1 MPLDHYV
8 TLGRSGLRVSPFCLG
23 AMTFGEDWG
32 FGSPVP
38 ESEAIMARY
47 FERGGNFLDTANGYT
62 GGHSERIIGNFV
74 AHDRARRDEIVI
86 ATKFFSNLSRR
97 NPNGGG
103 ASRKAVVAA
112 CEQSLRRLRTDYIDL
127 YWMHVWDRFTPID
140 ETMRALDDLVRAG
153 KVRYIGFSDTPA
165 WKVSQAQMTALFRGW
180 TPLVAL
186 QIEYSLLERTVEG
199 ELVPM
204 AQELGLGITP
214 WSPMAGG
221 VLSGKFKREEAATA
235 TSDRG
240 TRSLSRLTERTFT
253 ILDEVKRVAASL
265 STTPA
270 AVALAWVQ
278 SRPGVA
284 STIIGAR
291 RLDQLDA
298 NLAALDLRLAPEHV
312 QALDAVSVPSLNFP
326 ANFLGGAISFMHN
339 GLTVNGAPSEPLP
352 LLQPSPHALD

>member
-62 GGHSERIIGNFV
+62 GGHSERIIGNFI

-127 YWMHVWDRFTPID
+127 YWMHVWDRFTPIE

-165 WKVSQAQMTALFRGW
+165 WKVSQAQTTALFRGW

-214 WSPMAGG
+214 WSPIAGG
-221 VLSGKFKREEAATA
+221 VLSGKFSREDAATA

-240 TRSLSRLTERTFT
+240 ARSLSRLSERTFT
-253 ILDEVKRVAASL
+253 ILDELRRVAGGLNAS
-265 STTPA
+265 PA

-278 SRPGVA
+278 ARPGVA

-298 NLAALDLRLAPEHV
+298 NLAALDLRLTPDQV
-312 QALDAVSVPSLNFP
+312 QALDAVSAPVLNFP
-326 ANFLGGAISFMHN
+326 AAFLGGAISFMHN
-339 GLTVNGAPSEPLP
+339 GLTVNGVPSEALP
-352 LLQPSPHALD
+352 LLQPSPHSLD

>member
-265 STTPA
+265 GTTPA

-312 QALDAVSVPSLNFP
+312 RALDAVSAPTLNFP

-339 GLTVNGAPSEPLP
+339 GLTVNGVPSEPLP
-352 LLQPSPHALD
+352 LLEPSPHSLD

>member
-23 AMTFGEDWG
+23 TMTFGEDWG
-32 FGSPVP
+32 FGSSVR

-62 GGHSERIIGNFV
+62 GGHSERIIGNFI

-86 ATKFFSNLSRR
+86 ATKFFSNQSRR

-103 ASRKAVVAA
+103 AGRKAVVAS

-127 YWMHVWDRFTPID
+127 YWLHVWDRFTPIE

-165 WKVSQAQMTALFRGW
+165 WKVTQAQTTALFRGW
-180 TPLVAL
+180 APLVAL
-186 QIEYSLLERTVEG
+186 QIEYSLIERTVEG
-199 ELVPM
+199 ELMPM
-204 AQELGLGITP
+204 AIELGLGVTP
-214 WSPMAGG
+214 WSPIAGG
-221 VLSGKFKREEAATA
+221 VLSGKFRREDAATA
-235 TSDRG
+235 ASDRG
-240 TRSLSRLTERTFT
+240 VRVLARLTERTFT
-253 ILDEVKRVAASL
+253 ILDEVTRVATAL
-265 STTPA
+265 GTTPA

-312 QALDAVSVPSLNFP
+312 LALDEVSKPSLNFP
-326 ANFLGGAISFMHN
+326 ANFLGGAVSFMRN
-339 GLTVNGAPSEPLP
+339 GLTVNGVPSEAMA
-352 LLQPSPHALD
+352 LLQPSPHSLD